1 MYLKLIGIIEGRSDD
16 MDLVITVKEIKGRCP
31 TYKLGDTFTLKA
43 GYQLVS
49 DIPVCM
55 HALAALMPYYNV
67 LRVSEPAQWGLECR
81 EDKTKAYI
89 QCPDPVGYTDGGT
102 VVFEITKVE

>member
-1 MYLKLIGIIEGRSDD
+1 MI
-16 MDLVITVKEIKGRCP
+16 MDLKVTVKQIKGHCP

-55 HALAALMPYYNV
+55 HGLAALMPYYNA
-67 LRVSEPAQWGLECR
+67 LRVSEPSKWGIEGKD
-81 EDKTKAYI
+81 DKSKAYVH
-89 QCPDPVGYTDGGT
+89 CPDPCDTTDGGT
-102 VVFEITKVE
+102 VVFEIEKIG